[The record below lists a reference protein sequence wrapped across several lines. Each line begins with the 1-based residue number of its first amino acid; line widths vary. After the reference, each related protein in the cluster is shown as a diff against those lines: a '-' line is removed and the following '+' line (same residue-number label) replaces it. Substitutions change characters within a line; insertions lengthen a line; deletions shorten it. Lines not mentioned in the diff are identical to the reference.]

1 MIRLGLYMLFLY
13 TLVICF
19 GFYINQAHGQEGP
32 RSCADYLR
40 ICETSC
46 LLRGDLYRFDCLGS
60 TFQPDEDRYRCLCG
74 DDAFRQHRFVHL
86 VQDRK
91 GHQSGEV
98 KQ

>member
-32 RSCADYLR
+32 RSCSEYLR

-46 LLRGDLYRFDCLGS
+46 SVRGSLYSFACQGEQFNPGLDDC
-60 TFQPDEDRYRCLCG
+60 DRYRCICG
-74 DDAFRQHRFVHL
+74 DDVFSSASRQL
-86 VQDRK
+86 PSPEKTGK
-91 GHQSGEV
+91 GQ
-98 KQ
+98 

>member
-19 GFYINQAHGQEGP
+19 GFYINQAHGQERP

-46 LLRGDLYRFDCLGS
+46 LLRGELYRFDCLGAS
-60 TFQPDEDRYRCLCG
+60 FHSVGERYRCFCG
-74 DDAFRQHRFVHL
+74 DDAFRLTSSAQL
-86 VQDRK
+86 VRDK
-91 GHQSGEV
+91 KFPSSEG
-98 KQ
+98 KK